1 MRDLIL
7 EKLSKMEDLEQ
18 RKMLKDIMTGLF
30 NNLIDYQ
37 ENSNK
42 VLKER
47 IFSEVED
54 AEKKYD
60 IYITV
65 SHKSDVDPVSEFLY
79 PFFNEDVLEKKI
91 VMKEIVDSVLKK
103 ENMKLFTVFMK
114 CDYTTSIKIN
124 ENRRYKG
131 TIITD
136 WGRYPITVK
145 LKRNQAYTSEI
156 SRLYDIFQKNEISWR
171 TINNPYTNKFFD
183 VFLDE
188 CEGSIDENEEI
199 KEIVFDLEEYDQ
211 YKMIDIVPL
220 WNIRKMNLK
229 SDGFPMPAVD
239 RVNFEHVISIK
250 KMGNENGYL
259 VDENEHIFR
268 YIRRTVEDLTII
280 SPEEKAGSWDVIKV
294 SQQKDE
300 TVRSTK
306 FEIACNSR
314 KTSFINKFA
323 SKQACLVRTKG
334 EITRIIYA
342 FEFSKYFELQDIEVN
357 ASAIKQRLTYDMNFF
372 ISDDIRIGN
381 DKKNMVLKFRQNNAK
396 TFISQDILSFL
407 VSEIQLYFPEYECVG
422 ELI

>member
-37 ENSNK
+37 EDSNK
-42 VLKER
+42 KLKDR

-60 IYITV
+60 VYITV
-65 SHKSDVDPVSEFLY
+65 SHKSGVDPVSEFMF
-79 PFFNEDVLEKKI
+79 PFFEEDVLEKKI
-91 VMKEIVDSVLKK
+91 DMKEIVKSILVR
-103 ENMKLFTVFMK
+103 EQMKLFTIFMK
-114 CDYTTSIKIN
+114 CDYNTSSKIN
-124 ENRRYKG
+124 ENRKYRG

-136 WGRYPITVK
+136 WGKYPITVRLTK
-145 LKRNQAYTSEI
+145 NKTYINQI
-156 SRLYDIFQKNEISWR
+156 IKLYDIFQKNEIPWR
-171 TINNPYTNKFFD
+171 TINTPYTNKFFD
-183 VFLDE
+183 VLLDE
-188 CEGSIDENEEI
+188 CEGTLDENEEI
-199 KEIVFDLEEYDQ
+199 KEIVFDLEEYEQ

-220 WNIRKMNLK
+220 WNIKKLNLK

-259 VDENEHIFR
+259 VNENEHIFR
-268 YIRRTVEDLTII
+268 YLRRTDEELTII
-280 SPEEKAGSWDVIKV
+280 SPEEKAGAWNIIKI
-294 SQQKDE
+294 SQQKDD
-300 TVRSTK
+300 TARNNK

-314 KTSFINKFA
+314 KASFINKYTN
-323 SKQACLVRTKG
+323 KQTYIVRTKG
-334 EITRIIYA
+334 EITRIVNS
-342 FEFSKYFELQDIEVN
+342 FEFSKYYEMQDIEIKTSF
-357 ASAIKQRLTYDMNFF
+357 ASNRITYDMNFF
-372 ISDDIRIGN
+372 IPDDIRVGN
-381 DKKNMVLKFRQNNAK
+381 DKKIMVLKFRQNTAQ

-407 VSEIQLYFPEYECVG
+407 VSEIQMYFPEYECVG